1 MSSSPEELG
10 HSPQFSTLSSDMIAI
25 SAMNDTAVDALQRP
39 KRARTSKPKVKT
51 GCSNCKL
58 RRIKCDEKRPACS
71 NCVRSRKDCTGYPPP
86 PRSARPS
93 EVIKIAPKPGP
104 APPTPLPGR
113 DAPIQLA
120 PRRVVKYQRRNTPP
134 QTPRESAAAAVTLH
148 RSPAANVPFTD
159 REGLYFQLFREHTA
173 NELSGFFDSGFW
185 SRTVLQECHF
195 EPTIRH
201 AVVALGALYKTL
213 EKTCESPPGSP
224 ASDRDP
230 TDLAMTHFRM
240 ALEQYHEA
248 IRSLIN
254 TADPM
259 SNRTRLMASVLLAC
273 FDSFVGDHKQAIFQ
287 IQTGLQ
293 LLEKLRAERRRAF
306 ITQPGEPVE
315 DELIQ
320 MFTRLAIQAKSYD
333 MAFHFPQPYVVRLT
347 PIEQD
352 PSSPASDVSSPGSQ
366 FPDPIPDRFA
376 SVIEARVAW
385 DKLCERIFKFTETMF
400 KHVPNGPM
408 GLLPPNLKRYGLGF
422 KQDLDA
428 WSEAFEPI
436 LQSRTAPSVTTQE
449 KAAIAVLKMFQI
461 MALILFL
468 MTFNAS
474 EMQFDNF
481 NSYFKTIVDLA
492 LEVVGDEERRAAAK
506 RCPDPD
512 FCRHG
517 HGHNTSYE
525 RARDMFGG
533 HNEYA
538 ARHIKPSFSADLG
551 IVPPLFVVATKC
563 RDPVIRRQAIQL
575 LRSSAR
581 REAMWDSELTA
592 RIGMWIT
599 EIEESD
605 DFSMI
610 VTPGSSPVA
619 SFSQMSMSMPMS
631 MAMDESAVVDTMDG
645 AASGSKSGVVRSD
658 SNGSA
663 NGIAPTRWGRRTGSS
678 TSSTSTATTASG
690 SRTHYIWPTQQ
701 QQQQQQFAPAPAPA
715 PKVIIPEERRV
726 MVRAVEFDLHKRT
739 ATVQLG
745 TRGLQNGQMDLKTR
759 KTSITW

>member
-1 MSSSPEELG
+1 M
-10 HSPQFSTLSSDMIAI
+10 
-25 SAMNDTAVDALQRP
+25 
-39 KRARTSKPKVKT
+39 
-51 GCSNCKL
+51 
-58 RRIKCDEKRPACS
+58 
-71 NCVRSRKDCTGYPPP
+71 
-86 PRSARPS
+86 
-93 EVIKIAPKPGP
+93 
-104 APPTPLPGR
+104 TPLPGR

-120 PRRVVKYQRRNTPP
+120 PRRALKQYQRRNTPP
-134 QTPRESAAAAVTLH
+134 ETPPRESAATAVILH
-148 RSPAANVPFTD
+148 RAPTANVPFTD

-185 SRTVLQECHF
+185 SRTVLQECHS

-240 ALEQYHEA
+240 ALEKYHEA
-248 IRSLIN
+248 IRSLLN
-254 TADPM
+254 TEDPM

-347 PIEQD
+347 AAEQD
-352 PSSPASDVSSPGSQ
+352 PSSPASDASSPGSQ
-366 FPDPIPDRFA
+366 FQEPIPDRFA

-436 LQSRTAPSVTTQE
+436 LQSRTAPGVTSQE

-506 RCPDPD
+506 RCPDPE

-517 HGHNTSYE
+517 HDHHGHN
-525 RARDMFGG
+525 ARGAPRDIFGG
-533 HNEYA
+533 HEYA

-605 DFSMI
+605 DFSI
-610 VTPGSSPVA
+610 ITPGSSPVA
-619 SFSQMSMSMPMS
+619 SYSQMSLSMGMG
-631 MAMDESAVVDTMDG
+631 MGMGMGMFGAMDEAAVVVESMDG
-645 AASGSKSGVVRSD
+645 AAAASESGVVRSD

-663 NGIAPTRWGRRTGSS
+663 ANGNGSARWGRRTGSS
-678 TSSTSTATTASG
+678 SSNRSAG
-690 SRTHYIWPTQQ
+690 SSSTHYIWPTQQ
-701 QQQQQQFAPAPAPA
+701 QLAP
-715 PKVIIPEERRV
+715 PKVIPEERRV
-726 MVRAVEFDLHKRT
+726 MVRAVQFDLHKRT

-745 TRGLQNGQMDLKTR
+745 TRGLRNGQMDLKTR
-759 KTSITW
+759 TTSITW

>member
-1 MSSSPEELG
+1 MSSSPEFG
-10 HSPQFSTLSSDMIAI
+10 HSPQFSSLSSGMIAI
-25 SAMNDTAVDALQRP
+25 PAMNGTAVDASQRP
-39 KRARTSKPKVKT
+39 RRARTSKPKVKT
-51 GCSNCKL
+51 GCANCKL

-71 NCVRSRKDCTGYPPP
+71 NCVRSRKECTGYPPP
-86 PRSARPS
+86 PRSARPF
-93 EVIKIAPKPGP
+93 EEIRIAPKPLLP
-104 APPTPLPGR
+104 AATPLPGR
-113 DAPIQLA
+113 SAPFQLA
-120 PRRVVKYQRRNTPP
+120 PRRAQKHQRRNTPP
-134 QTPRESAAAAVTLH
+134 GTPPRESAATAVILH
-148 RSPAANVPFTD
+148 RAPTANVPFTD

-185 SRTVLQECHF
+185 SRTVLQECHS

-224 ASDRDP
+224 VSDRDP

-240 ALEQYHEA
+240 ALEKYQEA
-248 IRSLIN
+248 IRSLLN
-254 TADPM
+254 TSDPM

-347 PIEQD
+347 QAEQD
-352 PSSPASDVSSPGSQ
+352 PSSPASDASSPGSQ
-366 FPDPIPDRFA
+366 FQEPIPDRFA

-400 KHVPNGPM
+400 KHVPNEPM

-436 LQSRTAPSVTTQE
+436 LQSRTAPGVTSQE

-468 MTFNAS
+468 MTFSAS

-517 HGHNTSYE
+517 HGHHGRN
-525 RARDMFGG
+525 ARGGAPRDIFGG
-533 HNEYA
+533 HEYA

-605 DFSMI
+605 HFSI
-610 VTPGSSPVA
+610 ITPGSSPVA
-619 SFSQMSMSMPMS
+619 MFSQMSMAMG
-631 MAMDESAVVDTMDG
+631 MDEAAIVDSNSMDG
-645 AASGSKSGVVRSD
+645 TGTVMTISAKSGVVRSD
-658 SNGSA
+658 SNGSV
-663 NGIAPTRWGRRTGSS
+663 NGSLNGNATTRWGRRTGSS
-678 TSSTSTATTASG
+678 SSSGTSG
-690 SRTHYIWPTQQ
+690 STHYIWPTQQ
-701 QQQQQQFAPAPAPA
+701 QLAP
-715 PKVIIPEERRV
+715 PKVIPEERRV
-726 MVRAVEFDLHKRT
+726 MVRAVQFDLHKRT

-745 TRGLQNGQMDLKTR
+745 TRGLRNGQMDLKTR
-759 KTSITW
+759 TTSITW

>member
-1 MSSSPEELG
+1 
-10 HSPQFSTLSSDMIAI
+10 
-25 SAMNDTAVDALQRP
+25 MNGDTSQRP

-51 GCSNCKL
+51 GCSNCK
-58 RRIKCDEKRPACS
+58 KE
-71 NCVRSRKDCTGYPPP
+71 CTGYPPP
-86 PRSARPS
+86 PRSARPF
-93 EVIKIAPKPGP
+93 EEIRIAPKPLL
-104 APPTPLPGR
+104 AAATPLPGR
-113 DAPIQLA
+113 DAPIQLV

-134 QTPRESAAAAVTLH
+134 ETPPQESTATAVILH
-148 RSPAANVPFTD
+148 RAPTANVPFTD

-185 SRTVLQECHF
+185 SRTVLQECHS

-224 ASDRDP
+224 TSDRDP

-240 ALEQYHEA
+240 ALEKYHEA
-248 IRSLIN
+248 IRSLLN

-347 PIEQD
+347 PTEQD
-352 PSSPASDVSSPGSQ
+352 PSSPASDASSPGSQ
-366 FPDPIPDRFA
+366 FQEPIPDRFA

-408 GLLPPNLKRYGLGF
+408 GLLPPNLKRYGLIF

-436 LQSRTAPSVTTQE
+436 LQSRTAPGVTSQE

-481 NSYFKTIVDLA
+481 NSYFKAIVDLA

-517 HGHNTSYE
+517 HGHNNSYA
-525 RARDMFGG
+525 RARDIFGG
-533 HNEYA
+533 HEYA

-610 VTPGSSPVA
+610 ATPGSSPVA
-619 SFSQMSMSMPMS
+619 SYSQMFMSMSRS
-631 MAMDESAVVDTMDG
+631 MGMGAMDEAAVVENMDG
-645 AASGSKSGVVRSD
+645 GAAASESGVVRSD
-658 SNGSA
+658 SNRSM
-663 NGIAPTRWGRRTGSS
+663 NGNSTTRWGRRTGSS
-678 TSSTSTATTASG
+678 SSGTSTTTTTTARS
-690 SRTHYIWPTQQ
+690 SSTHYIWPTQQ
-701 QQQQQQFAPAPAPA
+701 QQQQLAPPP

-726 MVRAVEFDLHKRT
+726 MVRAVQFDLHKRT

-745 TRGLQNGQMDLKTR
+745 TRGLRNGQMDLKTR
-759 KTSITW
+759 TTSITW

>member
-1 MSSSPEELG
+1 MKAWDEMLTSLC
-10 HSPQFSTLSSDMIAI
+10 
-25 SAMNDTAVDALQRP
+25 TAR
-39 KRARTSKPKVKT
+39 
-51 GCSNCKL
+51 L

-71 NCVRSRKDCTGYPPP
+71 NCVRSRKECTGYPPP
-86 PRSARPS
+86 PRSARPF
-93 EVIKIAPKPGP
+93 EEIRIAPKPLL
-104 APPTPLPGR
+104 AAATPLPGR
-113 DAPIQLA
+113 DAPIQLV
-120 PRRVVKYQRRNTPP
+120 PRRQLKYQRRITPPDTPP
-134 QTPRESAAAAVTLH
+134 QETAATAVILH
-148 RSPAANVPFTD
+148 RAPSANVPFTD

-185 SRTVLQECHF
+185 SRTVLQECHS

-240 ALEQYHEA
+240 ALEKYHEA
-248 IRSLIN
+248 IRSLLN
-254 TADPM
+254 TSDPM

-293 LLEKLRAERRRAF
+293 LLEKLRAERRQAF
-306 ITQPGEPVE
+306 ISQPGEPVE

-347 PIEQD
+347 PAEQD
-352 PSSPASDVSSPGSQ
+352 ASSPASDASSPGSQ
-366 FPDPIPDRFA
+366 FQEPIPDRFA

-408 GLLPPNLKRYGLGF
+408 GLLPPNLKRYGLSF

-436 LQSRTAPSVTTQE
+436 LQSRTAPGVTSQE

-517 HGHNTSYE
+517 NGGHHGGHGHGHSGSRRQYE
-525 RARDMFGG
+525 RARDIFGG
-533 HNEYA
+533 HEYA

-605 DFSMI
+605 DFSI
-610 VTPGSSPVA
+610 ITPGSSPVA
-619 SFSQMSMSMPMS
+619 MFSNMSMGMGGG
-631 MAMDESAVVDTMDG
+631 MDEAAVVESIDG
-645 AASGSKSGVVRSD
+645 GVAVKSESGVVRSD

-663 NGIAPTRWGRRTGSS
+663 NGNATRWGRRTGSS
-678 TSSTSTATTASG
+678 SSSVSSSSG
-690 SRTHYIWPTQQ
+690 GRTHYIWPTQQ
-701 QQQQQQFAPAPAPA
+701 QLAP
-715 PKVIIPEERRV
+715 PKVIPEERRV
-726 MVRAVEFDLHKRT
+726 MVRAVQFDLHKRT

-745 TRGLQNGQMDLKTR
+745 TRGLRNGQMDLKTR
-759 KTSITW
+759 TTSITW

>member
-1 MSSSPEELG
+1 MSSSPELG
-10 HSPQFSTLSSDMIAI
+10 HSPQLSDLSSDMVAI
-25 SAMNDTAVDALQRP
+25 SAMNGTAMDASQRP

-71 NCVRSRKDCTGYPPP
+71 NCVRSRKECTGYPPP
-86 PRSARPS
+86 PRSARPF
-93 EVIKIAPKPGP
+93 EEIRIAPKPQL
-104 APPTPLPGR
+104 AAATPLPGR
-113 DAPIQLA
+113 DAPIQLV
-120 PRRVVKYQRRNTPP
+120 PRRVAKYQRRNTPP
-134 QTPRESAAAAVTLH
+134 ETPPQESAATAVILH
-148 RSPAANVPFTD
+148 RAPTANVPFTD

-185 SRTVLQECHF
+185 SRTVLQECHS

-240 ALEQYHEA
+240 ALEKYHEA
-248 IRSLIN
+248 IRSLLN

-347 PIEQD
+347 PAEPQD
-352 PSSPASDVSSPGSQ
+352 PSSPASDASSPGSQ
-366 FPDPIPDRFA
+366 QFQDPIPDRFA

-436 LQSRTAPSVTTQE
+436 LQSRTAPGVTSQE

-517 HGHNTSYE
+517 HGHHGGSHYGS
-525 RARDMFGG
+525 RGRDIFGG
-533 HNEYA
+533 HEYA

-605 DFSMI
+605 DFSI
-610 VTPGSSPVA
+610 ITPGSSPVA
-619 SFSQMSMSMPMS
+619 SFSNMSMNSMGGV
-631 MAMDESAVVDTMDG
+631 MDEAAVVDGVLSSVPVKTE
-645 AASGSKSGVVRSD
+645 SGVVRSD
-658 SNGSA
+658 SNGSM
-663 NGIAPTRWGRRTGSS
+663 NGGATRWGRRTGSS
-678 TSSTSTATTASG
+678 SSSG
-690 SRTHYIWPTQQ
+690 STHYIWPTQQ
-701 QQQQQQFAPAPAPA
+701 PQQLAP
-715 PKVIIPEERRV
+715 PKVIPEERRV
-726 MVRAVEFDLHKRT
+726 MVRAVQFDLHKRT

-745 TRGLQNGQMDLKTR
+745 TRGLRNGQMDLKTR
-759 KTSITW
+759 TTSITW

>member
-1 MSSSPEELG
+1 M
-10 HSPQFSTLSSDMIAI
+10 
-25 SAMNDTAVDALQRP
+25 
-39 KRARTSKPKVKT
+39 
-51 GCSNCKL
+51 
-58 RRIKCDEKRPACS
+58 
-71 NCVRSRKDCTGYPPP
+71 
-86 PRSARPS
+86 
-93 EVIKIAPKPGP
+93 
-104 APPTPLPGR
+104 
-113 DAPIQLA
+113 
-120 PRRVVKYQRRNTPP
+120 
-134 QTPRESAAAAVTLH
+134 
-148 RSPAANVPFTD
+148 PFTD
-159 REGLYFQLFREHTA
+159 GEGLYFQLFREHTA

-185 SRTVLQECHF
+185 SRTVLQECHS

-230 TDLAMTHFRM
+230 TDLAMIHFRM
-240 ALEQYHEA
+240 ALEKYHEA
-248 IRSLIN
+248 IRSLLN

-306 ITQPGEPVE
+306 ITLPGEPVE

-347 PIEQD
+347 PTEQD
-352 PSSPASDVSSPGSQ
+352 PSSPASDASSPGGSQ
-366 FPDPIPDRFA
+366 QFQDPIPDRFA

-436 LQSRTAPSVTTQE
+436 LQSRTAPGVTSQE

-481 NSYFKTIVDLA
+481 NSYFKAIVELA

-517 HGHNTSYE
+517 HGHSHFGTN
-525 RARDMFGG
+525 RARDIFGG
-533 HNEYA
+533 HEYA

-605 DFSMI
+605 DFSI
-610 VTPGSSPVA
+610 ITPGSSPVA
-619 SFSQMSMSMPMS
+619 SYSSMTMGMG
-631 MAMDESAVVDTMDG
+631 MDEAAVVD
-645 AASGSKSGVVRSD
+645 SVSVNESGVVRSD
-658 SNGSA
+658 SNGGAS
-663 NGIAPTRWGRRTGSS
+663 TRWGRRTASSSSNRSAGSS
-678 TSSTSTATTASG
+678 
-690 SRTHYIWPTQQ
+690 THYIWPTQQ
-701 QQQQQQFAPAPAPA
+701 PQQLAP
-715 PKVIIPEERRV
+715 PKVIPEERRV
-726 MVRAVEFDLHKRT
+726 MVRAVQFDLHKRT

-745 TRGLQNGQMDLKTR
+745 TRGLRNGQMDLKTR
-759 KTSITW
+759 TTSITW